1 MKQRCLI
8 VLILL
13 GGFGVGTAYADS
25 DGYYCAGREYVAY
38 QFGFAAPPIG
48 PHRLYVVRFGGTSG
62 IEAAAV
68 LDLPQFQV
76 HGILCGER
84 TVEIAAYDAIY
95 SVRLDAA
102 KRPIGYDTT
111 PWADHQSTP
120 PQFVGH
126 SLNLGALSR
135 AARDL
140 KVQRESL
147 GTVDGGG
154 QYLLAISAVAIP
166 SDRCSSMVTTRLV
179 RTDRNGHQV
188 QQLEIFRGRAVHECG
203 E

>member
-1 MKQRCLI
+1 MKQRSLI
-8 VLILL
+8 VLMLL

-102 KRPIGYDTT
+102 MRPSVYDPT
-111 PWADHQSTP
+111 PLPDHHT
-120 PQFVGH
+120 
-126 SLNLGALSR
+126 N
-135 AARDL
+135 
-140 KVQRESL
+140 
-147 GTVDGGG
+147 
-154 QYLLAISAVAIP
+154 
-166 SDRCSSMVTTRLV
+166 
-179 RTDRNGHQV
+179 
-188 QQLEIFRGRAVHECG
+188 
-203 E
+203 